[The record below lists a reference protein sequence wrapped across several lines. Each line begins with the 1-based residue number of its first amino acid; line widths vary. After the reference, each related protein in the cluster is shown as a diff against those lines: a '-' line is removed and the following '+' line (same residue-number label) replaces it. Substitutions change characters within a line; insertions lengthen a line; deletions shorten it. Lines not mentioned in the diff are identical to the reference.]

1 MPLLTIT
8 QDCVLNPNDA
18 ELRSTLDIWCRRVG
32 EVLKE
37 IMVVVQPSIPH
48 PPHPAPAP
56 ILPLQATSTATNTN
70 TNNTTTLTTMTD
82 TDDLSNNSDDDT
94 SVKNTLD
101 EDNDDTGSFSGEEE
115 EEELDFVV
123 SALNVFNALEDLRG
137 VTQKTF
143 SVKRFHK
150 ASHVVLSST
159 ATLLDVSQNMSL
171 VQSTPRL
178 RGALE
183 SLVAQLRQ
191 LQAGPLV
198 QETVMGKLE
207 AYVCEL
213 EEAVGECVDEFR
225 SANNPLEGSV
235 VSDAT
240 RDVGE
245 LRDAPPSPRRK
256 PISRDDS
263 FRETADKK
271 VPIPSSPFSL
281 FHFYW
286 FNIFIISFLY
296 F

>member
-1 MPLLTIT
+1 
-8 QDCVLNPNDA
+8 VLNPHDA

-37 IMVVVQPSIPH
+37 IMVVVQPTIPQ
-48 PPHPAPAP
+48 PPQPAPAHAIP
-56 ILPLQATSTATNTN
+56 VQATATAISTT
-70 TNNTTTLTTMTD
+70 TTMTD
-82 TDDLSNNSDDDT
+82 TDEHDLSNSEDDT
-94 SVKNTLD
+94 AKNTID
-101 EDNDDTGSFSGEEE
+101 EDNDDITGEFSGEE

-137 VTQKTF
+137 VTQRGF
-143 SVKRFHK
+143 SGKRFNK

-159 ATLLDVSQNMSL
+159 ATLLDVSQNMNL

-198 QETVMGKLE
+198 QDTVMGKLE
-207 AYVCEL
+207 AYVREL

-225 SANNPLEGSV
+225 SASNPFEMSM
-235 VSDAT
+235 SPT
-240 RDVGE
+240 SRDVGE

-271 VPIPSSPFSL
+271 V
-281 FHFYW
+281 
-286 FNIFIISFLY
+286 
-296 F
+296 